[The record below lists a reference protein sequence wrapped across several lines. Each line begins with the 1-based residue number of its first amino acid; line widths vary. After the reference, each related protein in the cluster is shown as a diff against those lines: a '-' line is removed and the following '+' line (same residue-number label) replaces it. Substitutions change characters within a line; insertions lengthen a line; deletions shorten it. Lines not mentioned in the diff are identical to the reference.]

1 MAIEIDFGKPAGQE
15 SYDTDKQ
22 ARFKNIILEALEDPE
37 PMTDWEYDFI
47 QNVAENDLDETVF
60 SEKQQEVL
68 EKIARRYE

>member
-1 MAIEIDFGKPAGQE
+1 MAIKIDLTKPEGEEA
-15 SYDTDKQ
+15 YDTDKQ

-47 QNVAENDLDETVF
+47 QNVADNDLDDVVF
-60 SEKQQEVL
+60 TEPQQEIL